1 MRGLVLTSVTAVLA
15 AAVWLPGCAGPGA
28 AQASGPRLEAPAS
41 ASHEPTGRC
50 RVHGRVDRVGAQ
62 AWVGVFG
69 PQGRLAG
76 RWIEERGFP
85 FEFPDLPAGVPLV
98 TVTWSPMAASPG
110 ALEVLRAA
118 GTGRYTEAFRSVA
131 AKIGRT
137 GADGESIEQVLKV
150 EFIDKPVVR
159 VILRGLDRSVPPP
172 VHTIVKVGLHVNETD
187 LGVGHGCV
195 TREFGEHEEGPLPEG
210 PIELPI
216 ECDCGLELG
225 WEVRVAG
232 YRPVKRRV
240 PLPPNPG
247 PIELII
253 PLEKRACGTH
263 GTVVDGRTGAPIA
276 GAFVI
281 PSPVELPEDNGGS
294 IPGLGGDDDEFE
306 VPSDWDDWLGG
317 QPLGADG
324 RFSVTDRLF
333 EQRIIAVVPGVGCSA
348 WTDLRGASAPLRLEI
363 VPGNV
368 VEGVVRDAATGRP
381 AAGVR
386 VVLEHHV
393 APTGEDRGIPGMEGL
408 QGDPPPFPKTRTGVG
423 VASITDTQGRYR
435 FAGVP
440 AEWYVRPIVLNDPR
454 ATPERAVPAV
464 EYEGEY
470 DEGGNFLPAD
480 VAAWLARRESA
491 GELIRFAD
499 AGMTARRDLRA
510 AVVPGR
516 WVRLLFAQPKGDEP
530 LFAIDVEQTNRVT
543 RGATAQ
549 DADGSTEYDAGTATI
564 VRTVELKDG
573 RATISVRRM
582 ATVFWDRFNG
592 AEDAKRETRL
602 YLPAGHNRI
611 VLSAS
616 GYRPVE
622 LAEEVPAEGA
632 AAIDR
637 KILLKQR

>member
-1 MRGLVLTSVTAVLA
+1 M
-15 AAVWLPGCAGPGA
+15 
-28 AQASGPRLEAPAS
+28 
-41 ASHEPTGRC
+41 
-50 RVHGRVDRVGAQ
+50 Q

-76 RWIEERGFP
+76 RWIEEEGFP
-85 FEFPDLPAGVPLV
+85 FEFPGLPAGVPLV
-98 TVTWSPMAASPG
+98 TVTWSPMTASPG
-110 ALEVLRAA
+110 AVEILRAA
-118 GTGRYTEAFRSVA
+118 GTSRYAEVFRSVA
-131 AKIGRT
+131 ATIGRT

-195 TREFGEHEEGPLPEG
+195 TREFGEHEEGPLPDG
-210 PIELPI
+210 PIDLPI
-216 ECDCGLELG
+216 ECDCGLQLG

-240 PLPPNPG
+240 LLPPNPG
-247 PIELII
+247 PIELVV

-263 GTVVDGRTGAPIA
+263 GTVVDGRTGAPIT

-281 PSPVELPEDNGGS
+281 PAPMEPRRDDGGG
-294 IPGLGGDDDEFE
+294 IPGLGDDDDEFE
-306 VPSDWDDWLGG
+306 EPSGWESWLSG
-317 QPLGADG
+317 QPLGPDG
-324 RFSVTDRLF
+324 RFAVTDRLF
-333 EQRIIAVVPGVGCSA
+333 EGPIIAVVPGVGCSA
-348 WTDLRGASAPLRLEI
+348 WTDLRSVSAPLRLEI

-368 VEGVVRDAATGRP
+368 VEGVVRDAVTGQP

-408 QGDPPPFPKTRTGVG
+408 GGDPPPFPKTRTGVG
-423 VASITDTQGRYR
+423 VAAVTDAQGRYR

-440 AEWYVRPIVLNDPR
+440 ARWYVRPLVLNDPR
-454 ATPERAVPAV
+454 ATPEHTLPAV

-480 VAAWLARRESA
+480 VAAWLARRKSA

-499 AGMTARRDLRA
+499 VGMSARRDLRA

-516 WVRLLFAQPKGDEP
+516 WLQLSFVQPKGDEP
-530 LFAIDVEQTNRVT
+530 LFAIDVEQLNRVT
-543 RGATAQ
+543 RAATPK
-549 DADGSTEYDAGTATI
+549 DAAGSTEHDAGTATV
-564 VRTVELKDG
+564 VRTVELADG

-611 VLSAS
+611 VLSGNS
-616 GYRPVE
+616 YRPVE
-622 LAEEVPAEGA
+622 LVEEVPAGGGGA
-632 AAIDR
+632 IER
-637 KILLKQR
+637 TIVLKRR